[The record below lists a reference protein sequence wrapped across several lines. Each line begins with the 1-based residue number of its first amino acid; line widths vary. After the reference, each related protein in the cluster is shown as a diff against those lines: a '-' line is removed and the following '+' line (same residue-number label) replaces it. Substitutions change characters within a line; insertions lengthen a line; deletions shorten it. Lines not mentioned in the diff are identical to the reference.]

1 MFAGIIIQINNL
13 YLVLRQIELTV
24 RIIKELLL
32 INVIYMLG
40 KILINL
46 KTRII
51 TDLIILIAGDLG
63 FM

>member
-13 YLVLRQIELTV
+13 YLVLWQIELTV

-63 FM
+63 FI